1 MHRNTNG
8 TCLIGNRTCNCLT
21 NPPGSIRTEFVS
33 FTIIKF
39 LHCFDQAKISFLN
52 EVKEQH
58 SPSDISLGNA
68 YNQTKIRLCKT
79 FLCLFITLF
88 HTFCQFNFFI
98 CCQKTYFTDLFQ
110 VHTNRIF
117 NADTFR
123 HRQIDLIQFN
133 FFLIIHFFDVCI
145 VIQNQLFIIS

>member
-58 SPSDISLGNA
+58 SPSDISLSNA

-79 FLCLFITLF
+79 FL
-88 HTFCQFNFFI
+88 NFFI